1 MSLFLRLIYRELK
14 VLSLLET
21 LTLAIAL
28 GTDAFSVAIVC
39 GVQQF
44 KTKSIIQISLIIA
57 AFHIIMPLT
66 GFYGGRFIQD
76 LLISI
81 FNLKGSIDR
90 VFNIIGAGLLLLI
103 GIYMVLEKWLDTRD
117 DICNFKLSG
126 WGMIVLA
133 FSVSIDSLSIGISL
147 GMLGD
152 ITLLVVLVIGSTAG
166 LMMGTGLY
174 FGSKL
179 GHFLGEEAQFLGGIV
194 LIFLGL
200 HFAGF
205 I

>member
-1 MSLFLRLIYRELK
+1 M
-14 VLSLLET
+14 SLLET
-21 LTLAIAL
+21 ITLAIAL

-44 KTKSIIQISLIIA
+44 KTKSIFQISLVIA
-57 AFHIIMPLT
+57 VFHIMMPLT

-76 LLISI
+76 ILISI
-81 FNLKGSIDR
+81 FNLNEGIDR

-103 GIYMVLEKWLDTRD
+103 GLYMVLEKWLDTRD
-117 DICNFKLSG
+117 DICKFNLNG
-126 WGMIVLA
+126 WGMIILA
-133 FSVSIDSLSIGISL
+133 FSVSVDSLSVGISL
-147 GMLGD
+147 GMLGS
-152 ITLLVVLVIGSTAG
+152 ITLLMLLLIGSTAG

-179 GHFLGEEAQFLGGIV
+179 GHFLGEEAQFLGGIA